1 MGNSF
6 LQPYF
11 NNFHNIENYRHQM
24 GQAPI
29 PQLSLSWPVNLFRN
43 LSQFIEINKN
53 RLSISTQSNEVIRI
67 ILNTMNILNVLK

>member
-29 PQLSLSWPVNLFRN
+29 THSYLCPG
-43 LSQFIEINKN
+43 
-53 RLSISTQSNEVIRI
+53 LSIYSEI
-67 ILNTMNILNVLK
+67 